1 MENFFL
7 FATTIFS
14 VIVVISTITATL
26 FFKIN
31 KNRKKSSNLVSVEL
45 KENRALENVVL
56 KINYLDCKID
66 NQSLLPL
73 ASDKKTQI
81 VELSFLDGVTP

>member
-31 KNRKKSSNLVSVEL
+31 KNRKKSSNLV
-45 KENRALENVVL
+45 
-56 KINYLDCKID
+56 
-66 NQSLLPL
+66 
-73 ASDKKTQI
+73 
-81 VELSFLDGVTP
+81 